1 MAFVPISGWHGD
13 NMIDASTNMPW
24 YNGWKIERKEGNCSG
39 KTLVEA
45 IDALLPPPERL
56 EVSEKQFKKHI
67 KK

>member
-1 MAFVPISGWHGD
+1 MFVPISGFYGD

-24 YNGWKIERKEGNCSG
+24 YNGWKIERKEGNGSG
-39 KTLVEA
+39 KTLLEA
-45 IDALLPPPERL
+45 IDALLPPPKRL